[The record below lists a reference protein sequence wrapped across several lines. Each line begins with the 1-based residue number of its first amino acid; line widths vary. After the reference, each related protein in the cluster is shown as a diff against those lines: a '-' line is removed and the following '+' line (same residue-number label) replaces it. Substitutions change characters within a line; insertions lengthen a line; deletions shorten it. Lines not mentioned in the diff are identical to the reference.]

1 MHAFSRHR
9 GTLVHRAVAG
19 TMLSALAVTGLVAAP
34 QRAAAADCSGQSTVG
49 GGNCTTAL
57 INAVGDEVRLFV
69 NAAHIA
75 KSDNARFTQDAAGK
89 LSTLAPG
96 YNIMVFKYDGTDA
109 YDTKWFVNPY
119 TANMNSVVV
128 DTTVKLEHHD
138 SEGGPLGYDDFR
150 IWIFAGDST
159 FTNMG
164 DGGYVNWA
172 FVGNDSDRSVVRH
185 RSCGWAACDHTD
197 RIIHFPGRTV
207 PGTSSGGPADPG
219 VPATPG
225 IPVIVPGV
233 PKDPG
238 TPLDPGV
245 PATPGLPL
253 NPGVPATPGVPAHPG
268 MPSGGVSGTL
278 HPRVKNGQGVAS
290 TGSNAGAA
298 VIAGGGN
305 GSDSAWLFTPIG
317 GGRYK
322 ITSAATGMALT
333 ENTHSYLA
341 ETRPW
346 SGAAEQ
352 KWEIAGQSGGRF
364 QIRISA
370 DDCLTYDENSKALG
384 VWTCNNAWPQQWSL
398 QS

>member
-1 MHAFSRHR
+1 MHALSHR
-9 GTLVHRAVAG
+9 RSTLVRRTLVRRTVAG
-19 TMLSALAVTGLVAAP
+19 TVLSALAVTGLAAAP

-57 INAVGDEVRLFV
+57 ISAVGDELRLFV

-89 LSTLAPG
+89 LSALAPG

-109 YDTKWFVNPY
+109 YDTKWFNNPY
-119 TANMNSVVV
+119 TADMNAVVV

-150 IWIFAGDST
+150 IWVFAGDST

-172 FVGNDSDRSVVRH
+172 FVGNDGDRSVVRH
-185 RSCGWAACDHTD
+185 RSCGWVACDHTD

-207 PGTSSGGPADPG
+207 PGVTVGVPADPG

-225 IPVIVPGV
+225 TPITVPGV

-238 TPLDPGV
+238 TPLNPGV
-245 PATPGLPL
+245 PGTPGKPL
-253 NPGVPATPGVPAHPG
+253 NPGTPA
-268 MPSGGVSGTL
+268 GGISGTL
-278 HPRVKNGQGVAS
+278 HPRVKNGQGVVS
-290 TGSNAGAA
+290 TGSTTGAA
-298 VIAGGGN
+298 VIAGGSN
-305 GSDSAWLFTPIG
+305 GKDSAWLFSSVG

-322 ITSAATGMALT
+322 ITNASTGLALT
-333 ENTHSYLA
+333 ENTRTYLA

-346 SGAAEQ
+346 NGADEQ
-352 KWEIAGQSGGRF
+352 KWEIAGLGGGRYR
-364 QIRISA
+364 IRIST
-370 DDCLTYDENSKALG
+370 DDCLAFDESAKALG
-384 VWTCNNAWPQQWSL
+384 VWTCDGSWQQQWSL